1 MASEN
6 TIDRALKGLGSTMI
20 SAGQLV
26 RKATVDFGHAHE
38 ARQRVVVSG
47 LTALVC
53 CLIMVPLLIG
63 GADAPI
69 EHVELPLQSARVRL
83 LEDNSRRDGEILLIN
98 IDDASL
104 AYGDWPDFSGGTP
117 GEPVRDNRYAW
128 PWPRSVYNKI
138 IRYCREGGARVVVF
152 DLIFSESGPN
162 TNQARRTFTSEG
174 TLSDIWTLD
183 RAGDDLFIL
192 EACARDDVAVAVAA
206 QQSGRKPE
214 LRDEL
219 LKRYSLK
226 VSGDPDAYL
235 DQLRAP
241 TRFGPYNS
249 GAVPFSGLLDGMPDF
264 LAQYRGADHDNAE
277 RLEMLQSYEGLVNSD
292 PDFASVLNL
301 RSLAPVAARTSVQGV
316 GGAGVVNVFADAD
329 GDVRAYDLAGFSGQ
343 TACAS
348 LPLET
353 YRLLVLS
360 YAREAQSNKALREP
374 FAQRFSGLRVDE
386 KGVHEGERTYALENK
401 LRDAPLNVTEGKAV
415 YLGRE
420 IAIDSR
426 GRMLLRYRNRID
438 YREMPRYKLD
448 PENYEKS
455 GGTHEVFAVYPAVSA
470 RDVLYDHDARDTN
483 RRIAEAQAEVDRL
496 VSALAR
502 ASGSTAEQIRKDLE
516 VAKQARARYPAKPV
530 VVALGDPQALMKDK
544 VVFIAGTAA
553 GLYDAHAT
561 PLDAN
566 TPGTWIIA
574 TAFDNLKNGD
584 VMHEQP
590 RWQSWLISML
600 ACCAAVGFTFFVR
613 RVRYAV
619 LWLAL
624 GVVLVIGAGLLAFEM
639 QNWFHVS
646 GPLAAL
652 FVGFTGGA
660 LSKALTEGR
669 QKAQREAFARQ
680 YMGTE
685 LVDYVISRPQALKLG
700 GENRQMT
707 IYFSDVAGFTTV
719 TETLG
724 PEHPDRLV
732 ELLNIYLERMTD
744 IMLDSGGVIDKYI
757 GDAIMCFWGAPK
769 SMEDHAVRACKGALA
784 CKAEMARMQPLFADA
799 VRQTAPQLIKPDGTV
814 LAARAGI
821 NSGIVTVGNMGS
833 SKRFAYTVMGDAVN
847 LASRLEGQ
855 NKEYGSWIMLGEN
868 TEKMVRGEFTTR
880 RLDLLVVK
888 GKTKPTEVFELL
900 GPKEAPQFILDLV
913 RDFERGIEC
922 FRNREFDHALEWFK
936 TALQNEP
943 DKEIDNPSALYIE
956 RCETF
961 LQAPPPA
968 EWNGVFVK
976 KTK

>member
-38 ARQRVVVSG
+38 ARSK
-47 LTALVC
+47 LLIALPATLVC
-53 CLIMVPLLIG
+53 CLLLVPLLIG
-63 GADAPI
+63 GDDAPI

-83 LEDNSRRDGEILLIN
+83 LEDNSRRDPDILLIN
-98 IDDASL
+98 IDDAAL
-104 AYGDWPDFSGGTP
+104 AHGDLAAFGGD
-117 GEPVRDNRYAW
+117 EERKNRFAW

-138 IRYCREGGARVVVF
+138 IRYCRAGGARVIVF
-152 DLIFSESGPN
+152 DFLFSESGPN
-162 TNQARRTFTSEG
+162 TNQFRRSARSAGRTVSV
-174 TLSDIWTLD
+174 LTLD
-183 RAGDDLFIL
+183 QAGDDLFVL
-192 EACARDDVAVAVAA
+192 EATARDDVVLAA
-206 QQSGRKPE
+206 QLNAEGRPRD

-219 LKRYSLK
+219 LPRYGAPVK
-226 VSGDPDAYL
+226 AEEYEG
-235 DQLRAP
+235 QLRE
-241 TRFGPYNS
+241 RFARLKTATLPIAGM
-249 GAVPFSGLLDGMPDF
+249 LDGMPEAASEHRGDTPEEKR
-264 LAQYRGADHDNAE
+264 AQIQKFKEMINLDPLFGAALRNMSLLPLTPAEEVRG
-277 RLEMLQSYEGLVNSD
+277 
-292 PDFASVLNL
+292 
-301 RSLAPVAARTSVQGV
+301 VAGV
-316 GGAGVVNVFADAD
+316 GFVNVIPDAD
-329 GDVRAYDLAGFSGQ
+329 GSIRRVDFYQPAGDRLYESLALAAYRQ
-343 TACAS
+343 
-348 LPLET
+348 
-353 YRLLVLS
+353 LVLS
-360 YAREAQSNKALREP
+360 YAREAQADNTKRAA
-374 FAQRFSGLRVDE
+374 FAERFPGLTVDD
-386 KGVHEGERTYALENK
+386 KGVRWNGKTHTLENR
-401 LRDAPLNVTEGKAV
+401 LTDVAPVIENGVLE
-415 YLGRE
+415 YLGARVPLD
-420 IAIDSR
+420 AK
-426 GRMLLRYRNRID
+426 GTGHLRYRNFID
-438 YREMPRYKLD
+438 YRELPAFKANPEGYTKLAG
-448 PENYEKS
+448 YE
-455 GGTHEVFAVYPAVSA
+455 TPFAVYPNVSA
-470 RDVLYDHDARDTN
+470 RDVLQDWDFICQN
-483 RRIAEAQAEVDRL
+483 ERIDKAEAEIARLQAELDKAAPEKKADAEK
-496 VSALAR
+496 ALAAAKAAR
-502 ASGSTAEQIRKDLE
+502 GLLAPRKL
-516 VAKQARARYPAKPV
+516 KPAY
-530 VVALGDPQALMKDK
+530 GDPASLVKDK
-544 VVFIAGTAA
+544 VVFIAGAA
-553 GLYDAHAT
+553 PGLYDQHET
-561 PLDAN
+561 PLSAA
-566 TPGTWIIA
+566 TPGTWILA
-574 TAFDNLKNGD
+574 TQFDNVRNSD
-584 VMHEQP
+584 FMAPQP
-590 RWQSWLISML
+590 RWQVWLWSML
-600 ACCAAVGFTFFVR
+600 VCVLALNATFFAKSTRRALAGLAVG
-613 RVRYAV
+613 AV
-619 LWLAL
+619 
-624 GVVLVIGAGLLAFEM
+624 VIGGAGWLAFEM
-639 QNWFHVS
+639 QNWFHLT
-646 GPLAAL
+646 GPMTAL

-660 LSKALTEGR
+660 LVKALTEGR

-799 VRQTAPQLIKPDGTV
+799 VRATAPQLIKPDGTV

-821 NSGIVTVGNMGS
+821 NTGIVTVGNMGS

-868 TEKMVRGEFTTR
+868 TEKLVRGEFTTR

-943 DKEIDNPSALYIE
+943 DREIDNPSALYIE

-961 LQAPPPA
+961 LQTPPA
-968 EWNGVFVK
+968 ADWNGVFVK